1 MSEWSVVT
9 TGMGSKLKVY
19 AKSTDGSWIT
29 AQDIEDALDLLY
41 PLVEAAMTEKTDEE
55 LGKLAR
61 IALTAYWSK
70 H

>member
-9 TGMGSKLKVY
+9 TGMG
-19 AKSTDGSWIT
+19 
-29 AQDIEDALDLLY
+29 
-41 PLVEAAMTEKTDEE
+41 MTEKTDEE